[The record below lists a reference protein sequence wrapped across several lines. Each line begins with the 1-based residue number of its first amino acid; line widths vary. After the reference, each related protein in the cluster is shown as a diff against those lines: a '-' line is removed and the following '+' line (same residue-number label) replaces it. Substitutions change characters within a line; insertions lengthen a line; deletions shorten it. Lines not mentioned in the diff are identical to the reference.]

1 MTDKKRFQLID
12 KAIHEISGTQFTTLM
27 NEYYKYIDKYVNNF
41 DHICEK
47 YQLNNKEVLFW
58 FEAVRTHK
66 DLTFKNIG

>member
-12 KAIHEISGTQFTTLM
+12 KAIHKISGAQFTTLM
-27 NEYYKYIDKYVNNF
+27 NEYFKYIDKYDNNF